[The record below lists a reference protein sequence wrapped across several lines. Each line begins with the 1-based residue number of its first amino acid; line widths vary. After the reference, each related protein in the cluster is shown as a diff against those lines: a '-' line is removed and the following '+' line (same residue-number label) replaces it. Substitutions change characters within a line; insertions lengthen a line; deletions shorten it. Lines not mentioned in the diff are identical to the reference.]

1 MKRKKPGPRDFES
14 LCSEPGAE
22 DGADPREYFR
32 VRPNPDRRKAVQLA
46 GQVRRTLEMVMAG
59 ESRAEVLVDLLILAV
74 EPAPDSSHFVVVVT
88 GDVAE
93 AEAVAALGRA
103 ASWLRSEVAAAIH
116 RRRAPLLTF
125 RFLPGQE
132 VQP

>member
-1 MKRKKPGPRDFES
+1 MKHKKPSKRDLES
-14 LCSEPGAE
+14 LCFEPGAE

-46 GQVRRTLEMVMAG
+46 GQVRRTLELVMAG
-59 ESRAEVLVDLLILAV
+59 ESREPALLDLIVLSV
-74 EPAPDSSHFVVVVT
+74 EPAPDSTHFLVIVT
-88 GDVAE
+88 GDVPE

-103 ASWLRSEVAAAIH
+103 ASWLRTEVADSIH
-116 RRRAPLLTF
+116 RRKAPLLTF
-125 RFLPGQE
+125 RFLPGKE